1 MTHLTTALL
10 NQGIPTRSYSDKIRV
25 LKEHSDKV
33 TIPSEHVC
41 NRCGIVTKQLDGVIH
56 CVDCNVCV
64 NLIIIVHGLA
74 SV

>member
-25 LKEHSDKV
+25 LKEHSDKGDHSFR
-33 TIPSEHVC
+33 TC
-41 NRCGIVTKQLDGVIH
+41 NQCGIVTKQLDGVIH